1 MASMTLRT
9 VDSRGQLLLVG
20 GVVIAALLI
29 TIGIVFNAAL
39 FTEAR
44 LVSDTS
50 GGNAAASEEV
60 KNSIRI
66 DIVQIISTENEQ
78 MDSTAPSDTQQVI
91 ANIDTY
97 LQNRQAQY
105 GVVTTVD
112 EASTTEGTRAEW
124 TDETASFTNP
134 DGNATWEVASFNQ
147 IRAYSVTPDTD
158 SLAELSDPSA
168 STLNSSAFGIRF
180 NPADPDNETRYIYVN
195 SNTDDLTVRAVD
207 ASETIT
213 ATCTISNST
222 GSSIHLTGNMLTTD
236 EATTRCEE
244 LWPDISV
251 TEVEYINGQQAK
263 GRFNFTVEG
272 SSITTHSNIQTA
284 DAVYAIEVAYHY
296 QTSDVKHTTT
306 TRVAPKEP

>member
-1 MASMTLRT
+1 MTLRT
-9 VDSRGQLLLVG
+9 ADSRGQLLLVG

-39 FTEAR
+39 FTEAQ
-44 LVSDTS
+44 LVSDTY
-50 GGNAAASEEV
+50 GGNADASEEI
-60 KNSIRI
+60 KNSLRI

-78 MDSTAPSDTQQVI
+78 MDGTAPTDTQQII

-105 GVVTTVD
+105 GVVTTVN
-112 EASTTEGTRAEW
+112 EESTTDGTRAEW

-134 DGNATWEVASFNQ
+134 DGNTTWEVASFNQ

-158 SLAELSDPSA
+158 SLAALSDPSA

-180 NPADPDNETRYIYVN
+180 NPADPNNETRYIYIN
-195 SNTDDLTVRAVD
+195 SNTDELTVRAVD

-213 ATCTISNST
+213 ATCTIPDST
-222 GSSIHLTGNMLTTD
+222 GSSIHLTGNTLMTD
-236 EATTRCEE
+236 ATTTRCEE

-251 TEVEYINGQQAK
+251 TEVQYINGEKAK

-272 SSITTHSNIQTA
+272 GSITTHSNIQTA
-284 DAVYAIEVAYHY
+284 DAVYAIAVAYHY
-296 QTSDVKHTTT
+296 QTSNVEHTTT
-306 TRVAPKEP
+306 TRIAPQEA